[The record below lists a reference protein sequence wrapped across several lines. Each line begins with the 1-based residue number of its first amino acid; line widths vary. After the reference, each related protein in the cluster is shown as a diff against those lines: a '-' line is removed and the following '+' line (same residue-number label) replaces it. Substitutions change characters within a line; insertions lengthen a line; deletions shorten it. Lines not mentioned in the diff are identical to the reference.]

1 MNVRMRLVALILML
15 TIPNLAVGG
24 VWGSDYNITNIGKIQ
39 VRLMDDATDG
49 CWTNIKEVKVYAE
62 DKLEMIGADVMPF
75 NNLLPVA
82 GKENTFDRFVGVNAE
97 VSDKEID
104 SRAVSI
110 LRGTIT
116 HVRDGDTFE
125 VQGTPVRISALD
137 CPENSTSSGQKAT
150 RFTKQFKGK
159 QAVCELTG
167 AKTYDRVVGYCS
179 IEGKDFAQIMVDNK
193 FCKFWPKYDVWNRY

>member
-1 MNVRMRLVALILML
+1 MRYTLLLIAIGLLVL
-15 TIPNLAVGG
+15 TYL
-24 VWGSDYNITNIGKIQ
+24 
-39 VRLMDDATDG
+39 
-49 CWTNIKEVKVYAE
+49 
-62 DKLEMIGADVMPF
+62 DKFA
-75 NNLLPVA
+75 
-82 GKENTFDRFVGVNAE
+82 GVNAGA
-97 VSDKEID
+97 SYKEID
-104 SRAVSI
+104 GRAVSV

-125 VQGTPVRISALD
+125 VKGTPVRISALD
-137 CPENSTSSGQKAT
+137 CPENSTSLGQKAT
-150 RFTKQFKGK
+150 RFAKQFKGK

>member
-1 MNVRMRLVALILML
+1 MRYTLLLIAIGLLVL
-15 TIPNLAVGG
+15 TYL
-24 VWGSDYNITNIGKIQ
+24 
-39 VRLMDDATDG
+39 
-49 CWTNIKEVKVYAE
+49 
-62 DKLEMIGADVMPF
+62 DKFA
-75 NNLLPVA
+75 
-82 GKENTFDRFVGVNAE
+82 GVNAGA
-97 VSDKEID
+97 SDKEID
-104 SRAVSI
+104 GRAVSV

>member
-1 MNVRMRLVALILML
+1 MSKYVFKMRYSLILIFIGLLVL
-15 TIPNLAVGG
+15 TSI
-24 VWGSDYNITNIGKIQ
+24 
-39 VRLMDDATDG
+39 
-49 CWTNIKEVKVYAE
+49 
-62 DKLEMIGADVMPF
+62 
-75 NNLLPVA
+75 
-82 GKENTFDRFVGVNAE
+82 DRFVGVNAE

-104 SRAVSI
+104 SRAVSV
-110 LRGTIT
+110 LRGAIT

-125 VQGTPVRISALD
+125 VSGIPVRISALD

-150 RFTKQFKGK
+150 RFTRKFKGK

-193 FCKFWPKYDVWNRY
+193 FCKFWPKYDVWKRY

>member
-1 MNVRMRLVALILML
+1 MRYILVLI
-15 TIPNLAVGG
+15 A
-24 VWGSDYNITNIGKIQ
+24 IGLFFSFFNDEFWKRI
-39 VRLMDDATDG
+39 AEASESETD
-49 CWTNIKEVKVYAE
+49 K
-62 DKLEMIGADVMPF
+62 
-75 NNLLPVA
+75 
-82 GKENTFDRFVGVNAE
+82 
-97 VSDKEID
+97 
-104 SRAVSI
+104 RAVSV

-116 HVRDGDTFE
+116 HIRDGDTFE
-125 VQGTPVRISALD
+125 VNGIPVRISALD

-150 RFTKQFKGK
+150 RFTRKFKGK

>member
-1 MNVRMRLVALILML
+1 MRYTLLLIAIGFLFL
-15 TIPNLAVGG
+15 TYL
-24 VWGSDYNITNIGKIQ
+24 
-39 VRLMDDATDG
+39 
-49 CWTNIKEVKVYAE
+49 
-62 DKLEMIGADVMPF
+62 DKFA
-75 NNLLPVA
+75 
-82 GKENTFDRFVGVNAE
+82 GVNAGA
-97 VSDKEID
+97 SDKEID
-104 SRAVSI
+104 GRAVSV

-125 VQGTPVRISALD
+125 VKGTPVRISALD

-150 RFTKQFKGK
+150 QFTRQFKGK

-193 FCKFWPKYDVWNRY
+193 FCKFWPKYDVWKRY

>member
-1 MNVRMRLVALILML
+1 M
-15 TIPNLAVGG
+15 
-24 VWGSDYNITNIGKIQ
+24 
-39 VRLMDDATDG
+39 
-49 CWTNIKEVKVYAE
+49 
-62 DKLEMIGADVMPF
+62 
-75 NNLLPVA
+75 
-82 GKENTFDRFVGVNAE
+82 
-97 VSDKEID
+97 
-104 SRAVSI
+104 

-125 VQGTPVRISALD
+125 VEGTPVRISALD

-150 RFTKQFKGK
+150 QFTRQFKGK

-179 IEGKDFAQIMVDNK
+179 IEGKDFAQLMVDNK

>member
-1 MNVRMRLVALILML
+1 MRYILVLI
-15 TIPNLAVGG
+15 A
-24 VWGSDYNITNIGKIQ
+24 IGLFFSSFIDELWN
-39 VRLMDDATDG
+39 R
-49 CWTNIKEVKVYAE
+49 
-62 DKLEMIGADVMPF
+62 
-75 NNLLPVA
+75 
-82 GKENTFDRFVGVNAE
+82 NAKASE
-97 VSDKEID
+97 TRID

-150 RFTKQFKGK
+150 RFSKQFKGK

-179 IEGKDFAQIMVDNK
+179 IEGKDFAQIMVNNK

>member
-1 MNVRMRLVALILML
+1 MRYSLILIIIGLLVL
-15 TIPNLAVGG
+15 TSI
-24 VWGSDYNITNIGKIQ
+24 
-39 VRLMDDATDG
+39 
-49 CWTNIKEVKVYAE
+49 
-62 DKLEMIGADVMPF
+62 
-75 NNLLPVA
+75 
-82 GKENTFDRFVGVNAE
+82 DRFVGVNAE

-125 VQGTPVRISALD
+125 VKGTPVRISALD
-137 CPENSTSSGQKAT
+137 CPENSTSLGQKST
-150 RFTKQFKGK
+150 RFAKQFKGK

-179 IEGKDFAQIMVDNK
+179 IEGKDFAQIMVENK
-193 FCKFWPKYDVWNRY
+193 FCKFWLKYDVWNRY

>member
-1 MNVRMRLVALILML
+1 MRYILVAIALGLFFSSFIDELW
-15 TIPNLAVGG
+15 N
-24 VWGSDYNITNIGKIQ
+24 
-39 VRLMDDATDG
+39 R
-49 CWTNIKEVKVYAE
+49 
-62 DKLEMIGADVMPF
+62 
-75 NNLLPVA
+75 
-82 GKENTFDRFVGVNAE
+82 NAKASE
-97 VSDKEID
+97 TRID

>member
-1 MNVRMRLVALILML
+1 MRYILVVIA
-15 TIPNLAVGG
+15 
-24 VWGSDYNITNIGKIQ
+24 IGLFFSSFIDELWN
-39 VRLMDDATDG
+39 R
-49 CWTNIKEVKVYAE
+49 
-62 DKLEMIGADVMPF
+62 
-75 NNLLPVA
+75 
-82 GKENTFDRFVGVNAE
+82 NAKASE
-97 VSDKEID
+97 TRID

-125 VQGTPVRISALD
+125 VHGTPVCISALD

-150 RFTKQFKGK
+150 RFTQQFKGK

>member
-1 MNVRMRLVALILML
+1 MRYILVVIA
-15 TIPNLAVGG
+15 
-24 VWGSDYNITNIGKIQ
+24 IGLFFSSFIDELWN
-39 VRLMDDATDG
+39 R
-49 CWTNIKEVKVYAE
+49 
-62 DKLEMIGADVMPF
+62 
-75 NNLLPVA
+75 
-82 GKENTFDRFVGVNAE
+82 NAKASE
-97 VSDKEID
+97 TRID

-179 IEGKDFAQIMVDNK
+179 IEGKDFAQIMVDKK

>member
-1 MNVRMRLVALILML
+1 MRYTLLLIAIGLLVL
-15 TIPNLAVGG
+15 TYL
-24 VWGSDYNITNIGKIQ
+24 
-39 VRLMDDATDG
+39 
-49 CWTNIKEVKVYAE
+49 
-62 DKLEMIGADVMPF
+62 DKFA
-75 NNLLPVA
+75 
-82 GKENTFDRFVGVNAE
+82 GVNEGA
-97 VSDKEID
+97 SDKEID
-104 SRAVSI
+104 GRAVSV

-125 VQGTPVRISALD
+125 VKGTPVRISALD

-150 RFTKQFKGK
+150 QFTRQFKGK

-193 FCKFWPKYDVWNRY
+193 FCKYWPKYDVWKRY

>member
-1 MNVRMRLVALILML
+1 MRYILVVIA
-15 TIPNLAVGG
+15 
-24 VWGSDYNITNIGKIQ
+24 IGLFFSSFICELWN
-39 VRLMDDATDG
+39 R
-49 CWTNIKEVKVYAE
+49 
-62 DKLEMIGADVMPF
+62 
-75 NNLLPVA
+75 
-82 GKENTFDRFVGVNAE
+82 NAKASE
-97 VSDKEID
+97 TWID

-150 RFTKQFKGK
+150 RFTQQFKGK

>member
-1 MNVRMRLVALILML
+1 MRYILVVIA
-15 TIPNLAVGG
+15 
-24 VWGSDYNITNIGKIQ
+24 IGLFFSSFIDELWN
-39 VRLMDDATDG
+39 R
-49 CWTNIKEVKVYAE
+49 
-62 DKLEMIGADVMPF
+62 
-75 NNLLPVA
+75 
-82 GKENTFDRFVGVNAE
+82 NAKASE
-97 VSDKEID
+97 TTID

-116 HVRDGDTFE
+116 HIRDGDTFE